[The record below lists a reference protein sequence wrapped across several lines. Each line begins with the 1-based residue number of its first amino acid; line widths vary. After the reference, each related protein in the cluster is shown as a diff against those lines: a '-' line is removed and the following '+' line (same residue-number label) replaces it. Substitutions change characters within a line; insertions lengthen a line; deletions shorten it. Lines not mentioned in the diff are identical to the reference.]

1 MGPIISTP
9 TGKMLNQAYQPK
21 TRRMTWPYPQF
32 PGKGS
37 EAQGQGPAPDS
48 LRPALQ
54 EALAIHRHCDKRTAH
69 SVLAVRRQGSEG
81 RVTPPVRG
89 RVGTTQ
95 PSGSRDQ
102 ANHHVP
108 WLPLKAGEH
117 LHKQVGRG
125 HLGQRQS
132 PRKSSAE
139 KAEGGSSEVARN
151 WTRRV
156 AGGRLQTGGSW
167 TVGHWWPR
175 SNSFA
180 TDAKAGA

>member
-1 MGPIISTP
+1 
-9 TGKMLNQAYQPK
+9 MLNQACQPK
-21 TRRMTWPYPQF
+21 TRRMTQF

-37 EAQGQGPAPDS
+37 EAQGQGPAPDF

-54 EALAIHRHCDKRTAH
+54 EALAIHRHCDKRAAH

-139 KAEGGSSEVARN
+139 KAEGGTGEAARS
-151 WTRRV
+151 WTLRV